1 MPDEKATQRKRP
13 QLSMRTRMVGN
24 ALIMYVVLF
33 GLLAVWVYN
42 QGVPILINAASTGQ
56 SGIILPPDVNN
67 IMIAAAQ
74 AKMQIM
80 IPIVFFIGL
89 ILISGFLFVSVNTM
103 TSTLRQLTEY
113 AKKIAN
119 ADYSPPQ
126 IRQGPLFDD
135 EITTLTHVFMQ
146 MVAKI
151 REREEG
157 LKTQVRELQISI
169 DEVKRA
175 HQVEE
180 ITNSEFFN
188 RLKADA
194 QTMRSRHHNIAESDG
209 ATE

>member
-1 MPDEKATQRKRP
+1 MPDEKATQRKRL
-13 QLSMRTRMVGN
+13 QLSMLTRMVGN

-113 AKKIAN
+113 AQKIAN

-135 EITTLTHVFMQ
+135 EVTTLTH
-146 MVAKI
+146 A
-151 REREEG
+151 
-157 LKTQVRELQISI
+157 
-169 DEVKRA
+169 
-175 HQVEE
+175 
-180 ITNSEFFN
+180 
-188 RLKADA
+188 
-194 QTMRSRHHNIAESDG
+194 
-209 ATE
+209 